1 MAVTLDLIKELR
13 AKTGVGMADCKKA
26 LEETSGD
33 LEKAIEYLRKKGAS
47 LAAKRADKMTNEG
60 AVKDALS
67 DDRKK
72 GVIVEIN
79 CETDFVAKGDDFQKF
94 SNDVAKTA
102 LDNNISDLDS
112 LLKANL
118 NGLSVQETLDG
129 LMGKLGEKIEIK
141 KIENVSAD
149 DGFITD
155 YIHFGS
161 KLGGLVA
168 FKGNKT
174 DESLE
179 LGRKIAMQVV
189 AMNPMALTRDAISA
203 DVVEKE
209 KEIYKTLAVQEGKPE
224 NIIDK
229 IVSNKLEKF
238 YQENVLLEQ
247 SFLQDEKKTV
257 EEILNEFNKK
267 SGNTLS
273 ISKMVR
279 FQLG

>member
-141 KIENVSAD
+141 KIENVSAE

-174 DESLE
+174 DESLD

-189 AMNPMALTRDAISA
+189 AMNPMALTRDAISS

>member
-1 MAVTLDLIKELR
+1 MTVTLDLIKELR

-141 KIENVSAD
+141 KIENVSAE

-174 DESLE
+174 DESLD

-189 AMNPMALTRDAISA
+189 AMNPMALTRDAISS

>member
-141 KIENVSAD
+141 KIENVSAE

-174 DESLE
+174 DESLD

-189 AMNPMALTRDAISA
+189 AMNPMALTRDAISS

-257 EEILNEFNKK
+257 EEFLNEFNKK

>member
-141 KIENVSAD
+141 KIENVNAE

-174 DESLE
+174 DESLD

>member
-257 EEILNEFNKK
+257 EEILNEFNNK

>member
-141 KIENVSAD
+141 KIENVSAE

-174 DESLE
+174 DESLD

-267 SGNTLS
+267 SGNSLS